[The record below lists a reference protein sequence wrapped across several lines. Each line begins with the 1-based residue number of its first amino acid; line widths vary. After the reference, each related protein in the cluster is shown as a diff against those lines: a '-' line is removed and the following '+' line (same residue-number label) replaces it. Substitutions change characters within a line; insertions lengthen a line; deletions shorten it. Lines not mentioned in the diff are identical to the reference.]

1 MRILYGVT
9 GEGLGHAMRSR
20 VVLDLLRADGHEVL
34 VAASARAATYLAA
47 RGHQVAAIDGF
58 SLQYADGALLRART
72 LSRTLRAAPAA
83 LARNL
88 AAAREH
94 VDPFAPEVCVTDFDS
109 FAHAWGL
116 RHRVPVV
123 SLDHHHVITR
133 CAHDRAVRALLPR
146 GFSLT
151 QAVVRA
157 KLPGCRRYIASSFYR
172 PRVHPKY
179 ARDTAVTGPVL
190 RPEVLPLAPSTGE
203 HVLVYQT
210 SPARSRIEDVLR
222 ASPATTFVVHG
233 RGRDER
239 AGNVHFR
246 AFDEGRFLDDLASA
260 RAVIT
265 NGGHTV
271 MAEALHLGKPL
282 LSVPVRHQG
291 EQELNAAY
299 LQHLGYGLAA
309 RRLDAPSLNRFLRWV
324 DAPGRPPAPRVPAG
338 NADVARHLRD
348 ALTECAR

>member
-20 VVLDLLRADGHEVL
+20 VVLDQLRAHGHDVL
-34 VAASARAATYLAA
+34 IVASSRAATYLAA
-47 RGHQVAAIDGF
+47 RGHRVVTIDGF

-72 LSRTLRAAPAA
+72 LGRTLRTAPAA

-88 AAAREH
+88 AVAREH
-94 VDPFAPEVCVTDFDS
+94 VDPFAPEACVTDFDS

-116 RHRVPVV
+116 RHRVPVISV
-123 SLDHHHVITR
+123 DHHHVITR
-133 CAHDRAVRALLPR
+133 CAHEAAVRARLPR

-151 QAVVRA
+151 RAVVRA
-157 KLPGCRRYIASSFYR
+157 KLPGCRRYIASSFYQ
-172 PRVHPKY
+172 PRVLPRH
-179 ARDTAVTGPVL
+179 ARDTVVTAPVL
-190 RPEVLPLAPSTGE
+190 RPEVLPLAPSAGD

-210 SPARSRIEDVLR
+210 SHARSRAAQVL
-222 ASPATTFVVHG
+222 AAFPATTFVVYG
-233 RGRDER
+233 RGQEER
-239 AGNVHFR
+239 VGNVHFR
-246 AFDEGRFLDDLASA
+246 AFDEGRFLEDLASA

-271 MAEALHLGKPL
+271 MAEALYLAKPL

-309 RRLDAPSLNRFLRWV
+309 RRLDASSLGRFLRWV
-324 DAPGRPPAPRVPAG
+324 DAPERTPVPRVPAG
-338 NADVARHLRD
+338 NDDVARHLRD
-348 ALTECAR
+348 ALTECSR

>member
-20 VVLDLLRADGHEVL
+20 VLLDLLRADGHDVL

-47 RGHQVAAIDGF
+47 RGHRVVTIDGF

-72 LSRTLRAAPAA
+72 LGRTLRTAPAS

-88 AAAREH
+88 AAAHEH
-94 VDPFAPEVCVTDFDS
+94 VDPFAPQVCVTDFDS

-116 RHRVPVV
+116 RNRVPVISV
-123 SLDHHHVITR
+123 DHHHVITR
-133 CAHDRAVRALLPR
+133 CVHDRAVRARLPR

-151 QAVVRA
+151 RALVRT
-157 KLPGCRRYIASSFYR
+157 KLPGCRRYIASSFYQ
-172 PRVHPKY
+172 PGVHPRY
-179 ARDTAVTGPVL
+179 AHDTVVTAPVL
-190 RPEVLPLAPSTGE
+190 RPEVLPLTPAVGE

-210 SPARSRIEDVLR
+210 SHARSRAEEVLR
-222 ASPATTFVVHG
+222 AFPATTFVVYG
-233 RGRDER
+233 RGKDER
-239 AGNVHFR
+239 VGNVQFR

-271 MAEALHLGKPL
+271 MAEALYLAKPL

-299 LQHLGYGLAA
+299 LQHLGYGHAA
-309 RRLDAPSLNRFLRWV
+309 RRLDDLSLGRFLRWI
-324 DAPGRPPAPRVPAG
+324 DTPERPPVPRVPAG
-338 NADVARHLRD
+338 NDVVARHLRD
-348 ALTECAR
+348 ALTECSR